1 MRQLLRKSCRCL
13 RENWLVCLGLG
24 WLFFIAVVP
33 VTSWPLLSDQIRKAE
48 SEDLQKW
55 GWYLLGAGIAPL
67 TLLLT
72 HNRTQSLRM
81 QTEALKAQTK
91 ALKVQTDTD
100 VFIKSIK
107 LLGDEKAAVR
117 QGGIYSLGKIAKYDS
132 KLHPTIMKIMTSYIR
147 GETYQ
152 KFYKRLQEENLTKE
166 ELTNKLADDGEP
178 MSSDI
183 EAAIEVI
190 RKQKTSNDKLSK
202 DDKKLFQFDLSDS
215 YLFNANFGF
224 IKELSRTNFSGS
236 VIQGCRFNESNL
248 SGSYFLSSNFQKSL
262 FVDSILKHCEFED
275 IDFRNCDFGGAKLS
289 GSKFRKCDPGD
300 FEVLT
305 QEQIDMKKSDLRGSS
320 FIKATLENCEFRDTD
335 FRGCDFRDCDLS
347 GSKFENCGLT
357 GAKHLTQE
365 QIDNTEIDSF
375 TKLSEGISYPKIS

>member
-1 MRQLLRKSCRCL
+1 MKQLMKQLWRGFC
-13 RENWLVCLGLG
+13 ENLPAFIVGVVWLGL
-24 WLFFIAVVP
+24 IARFP
-33 VTSWPLLSDQIRKAE
+33 ITSWPWVSDRIANEK
-48 SEDLQKW
+48 SEDLRNW

-81 QTEALKAQTK
+81 QTEALKAQT
-91 ALKVQTDTD
+91 DTD
-100 VFIKSIK
+100 VFTKSIK
-107 LLGDEKAAVR
+107 LLGDKKAAVR
-117 QGGIYSLGKIAKYDS
+117 QGGIYSLGKIANDDAR
-132 KLHPTIMKIMTSYIR
+132 LHPTIMKIITSYIR

-152 KFYKRLQEENLTKE
+152 KFYKRLQEEKLTKE

-178 MSSDI
+178 MFSDI

-202 DDKKLFQFDLSDS
+202 DDKKPFQFDLSDS

-262 FVDSILKHCEFED
+262 FVDSILECCEFED

-289 GSKFRKCDPGD
+289 GSKFRKYDPID
-300 FEVLT
+300 LKTLT
-305 QEQIDMKKSDLRGSS
+305 QKQIDMKKSDLRESS
-320 FIKATLENCEFRDTD
+320 FVKAILKKCEFKDTN
-335 FRGCDFRDCDLS
+335 FRGCDFEDCDLS
-347 GSKFENCGLT
+347 GSKFENCDLT
-357 GAKHLTQE
+357 DVKYLTQK
-365 QIDNTEIDSF
+365 QIDNTEIDRW
-375 TKLSEGISYPKIS
+375 TKLPEGISHPTKIS